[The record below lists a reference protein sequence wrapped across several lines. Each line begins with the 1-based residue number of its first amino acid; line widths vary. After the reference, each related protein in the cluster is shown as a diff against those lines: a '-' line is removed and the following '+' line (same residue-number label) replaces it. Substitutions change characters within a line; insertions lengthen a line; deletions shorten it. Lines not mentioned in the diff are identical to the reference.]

1 MLADA
6 AGSPENANEA
16 DLLNSESEHS
26 EEEELNP
33 DDFSEDVG
41 HAFFCIYS
49 AIQAHQQLAS
59 FIQPICSFGTDAL
72 PEHSK
77 SSLPCDARISPISR
91 GCLHYLEQTHVHM

>member
-6 AGSPENANEA
+6 AGSSENADGT

-33 DDFSEDVG
+33 DDFSEDVSRKTCG
-41 HAFFCIYS
+41 HAFFYLCD
-49 AIQAHQQLAS
+49 AIQAHQQSPA
-59 FIQPICSFGTDAL
+59 FIQLICNFGLGAL

-77 SSLPCDARISPISR
+77 SSLPCDARLSPFI
-91 GCLHYLEQTHVHM
+91 HE